1 MRYFKAVLIHGKLLS
16 VAVLILVSLLVSC
29 DRGNDLS
36 DVKPATKVEKQIR
49 ESTVSGATQEPPV
62 YDPKAGG
69 WEVEEWNER
78 ISSFLK
84 PLSKKI
90 INNENWEVYA
100 GSLCDNFES
109 ASLSVPDVPQSI
121 QDGKVEVFSKHGDP
135 VEYDSFPNSLKNLIS
150 SVELL
155 GNLERAS
162 FKIVDIK
169 ALDKKKIQSDLIVRF
184 GGKSKGIYREL
195 KGLMKMRWSIQE
207 DSLKLFSVQGTF
219 TASLSTIGRFVDVTE
234 DVFGKV
240 VDFKDQ
246 FYRGQDHWTS
256 RVEMLTG
263 IDVGGWQGLSIADVN
278 GDNLDDIYIAQPGGL
293 PNRLY
298 VRNSEGG
305 FEDWSKS
312 SFINFLDSSHGNLFV
327 DLDND
332 GDQDLVAGVQE
343 GLMIMEN
350 NGAGVFSKRVAQ
362 LLPSAVP
369 YSITAADYDKDG
381 DLDFHVC
388 CYNRKAGVQHHLFAR
403 PVPYHDA
410 NNGGRNVLFRN
421 DGNWQ
426 FKNVTVLEGMEQ
438 NNRRFSYAA
447 SWEDY
452 DNDGDM
458 DLYIANDFGRNNLYR
473 NDHGVSGGLRF
484 KDVSKEV
491 GVVDIGPGM
500 SVSWGDYDNNGSP
513 DLYVSNMFSSAGN
526 RITSQKRFHNSADQN
541 TRNHYIRH
549 ARGNSLFKNLGNGFF
564 EDHSIASGV
573 NVGRWA
579 WASRFEDMDG
589 DGYQDIYVAN
599 GFITQSDS
607 GDL

>member
-1 MRYFKAVLIHGKLLS
+1 MVPLHEKLIP
-16 VAVLILVSLLVSC
+16 AFTFILASLLFSC
-29 DRGNDLS
+29 NKGDNSG
-36 DVKPATKVEKQIR
+36 DVKPATKVENQIR
-49 ESTVSGATQEPPV
+49 ESTVSGVKQEPPV

-69 WEVEEWNER
+69 WAVEEWNEK
-78 ISSFLK
+78 ITSSLK
-84 PLSKKI
+84 KLSTKI
-90 INNENWEVYA
+90 INDENWEVYA
-100 GSLCDNFES
+100 GSLSDNFES
-109 ASLSVPDVPQSI
+109 AFFSIPIVPELI
-121 QDGKVEVFSKHGDP
+121 TDGKVEVFSKHGDP
-135 VEYDSFPNSLKNLIS
+135 IEYSSFSSSLRNLID
-150 SVELL
+150 SVALL

-162 FKIVDIK
+162 FKLVDIK
-169 ALDKKKIQSDLIVRF
+169 ELDKKMIQSEVIVHF
-184 GGKSKGIYREL
+184 GGKSKGAYREL
-195 KGLMKMRWSIQE
+195 KGLMKMTWSIKK
-207 DSLKLFSVQGTF
+207 DSTNLVSVQGTF
-219 TASLSTIGRFVDVTE
+219 TASLSTIGNFVDVTE
-234 DVFGKV
+234 SAFGNV
-240 VDFKDQ
+240 VDFKNQ
-246 FYRGQDHWTS
+246 FYRGQDYWTS

-263 IDVGGWQGLSIADVN
+263 IDVGGWQGVSIADVN

-312 SFINFLDSSHGNLFV
+312 SFVNFLDSSHGNLFV

-332 GDQDLVAGVQE
+332 GDQDLVSGVQE
-343 GLMIMEN
+343 GLLIMEN

-438 NNRRFSYAA
+438 NNQRFSYAA

-473 NDHGVSGGLRF
+473 NDHGAVEGSRF
-484 KDVSKEV
+484 KDVSEEV

-500 SVSWGDYDNNGSP
+500 SVTWGDYDNNGHP

-526 RITSQKRFHNSADQN
+526 RITSQERFHNSADQN
-541 TRNHYIRH
+541 TRNYYRRH
-549 ARGNSLFKNLGNGFF
+549 ARGNSLFTNLGNGFF
-564 EDHSIASGV
+564 EDYSILSGV